1 VSTLPDRTGNR
12 RTTLLLA
19 LVSYLPLLW
28 SSVGKVAADTKSYL
42 YLEPSRL
49 LARAPYLWDEHI
61 GLGTVTHQNL
71 GYVFPMGP
79 YYWLMDRIGM
89 PDWIAQRIWLGTL
102 LFAAGT
108 GVAYLCRTFRWKSQG
123 AIVVAALAYTLSPYI
138 FDYAS
143 RLSVI
148 LMPWAGLGWMVA
160 FTVRSLRDGG
170 WKWPARFAVVVAL
183 VGGVNATS
191 LLLAG
196 IAPVL
201 YVVHAVVTRQTRVRQ
216 AIGACWRIGACSLP
230 VSLWW
235 IAGLRIQGTYGVPI
249 LRYTETYEAV
259 ARTAASSEV
268 LRGLGYWFFYGQD
281 KVAPWVSAGRPF
293 TQQVWLVLTSFGL
306 VGLALLSFTMV
317 RWRERSYAV
326 LLLVVGVA
334 VAVGAHPYATP
345 SVYGSGFKVFVL
357 SAAGLA
363 MRSTPRAVPLI
374 ALASAL
380 ALGAGAAALG
390 NRLAQR
396 WARARSFVP
405 LAAGALV
412 LANVPTFLLGQ
423 IYTPSLLRSS
433 DVPSYWTDAT
443 KAIDAGSHDT
453 RVFETPGSDFAD
465 YRWGGTID
473 PITPGLLD
481 KPYVARELIPYG
493 GPGTSDLLNA
503 YERRVSDNVFEP
515 ATLPAFAQ
523 LISADAIAVR
533 ADLQYERY
541 RTARPTFLTND
552 LSGLV
557 GAGLGT
563 PATFGPVVPNT
574 PIARL
579 PLIDEYALTAPPNL
593 PTPAPVSVYP
603 VSDVAPIVHAAPASS
618 VVVVDGDGESLMDL
632 AAAGVLPPSATVLYG
647 GDLIARPDLLDR
659 SLASGAQ
666 VVVTDG
672 NRRQAR
678 RWGSVRENL
687 GYTEQ
692 VGEKPL
698 RTDINDNR
706 LDLFPGATDDA
717 FTVTELT
724 GAARVQATGYGN
736 PITYTPED
744 RATQAFDGDPLTAWR
759 VGAFADVTGE
769 RVEIQLDK
777 PTTTDHITLLQP
789 INGVRNRWLT
799 SVRLR
804 FDGASP
810 IDADLFEESRT
821 EPGQVVTFP
830 SRTFTTLSIEVRQ
843 TNIGRQPGY
852 RGIAAVGF
860 AEVKIDDVE
869 VHETVRLPRTLLGR
883 DPQAPLSIVMS
894 RQRASQ
900 LEPNR
905 SDPELSMSRTF
916 DLPSART
923 FTVSGQ
929 ARLSGVVDDRT
940 LESILD
946 PTIFRNGTTVTSSA
960 RLMGDP
966 RMRASAALDGDPT
979 TAWLTPIDK
988 PLQTLDVRVQEP
1000 VMIDHLDVQ
1009 VINDGRHSLPSSLHL
1024 TADAGRWVDATVP
1037 LPPAAEAGSVS
1048 ANAVSIVRVVLPEP
1062 LSVVGVLEVGIASI
1076 TAVRSNDYF
1085 SELPIDLPVGIAEVG
1100 VPGIPPIVLRSVID
1114 TGCTDGLLAIDGA
1127 PISTRLRASSADFT
1141 ARQAATLEPCR
1152 SSGFVLGEGRHVI
1165 TTFAGRDGGIDVDRL
1180 VLSSTSQAAP
1190 TTSAPVVREVSHG
1203 KVSSTSTVTDAGSA
1217 PFWFV
1222 FGQTQNAGWQIEAD
1236 GATVVGNAMANGFA
1250 NAWLLQPTTPGQPI
1264 TVRLSWTPQRSI
1276 WIALFLSGA
1285 ALLAVLFVGWRP
1297 RRRFHTIVGAD
1308 DDIPVV
1314 SLGGANGSWLPVVLG
1329 SVAALVFVAPISR
1342 APLAAGLVA
1351 VIGFAAQRWPRSR
1364 RVLVWLPAALVGI
1377 IAAYIVAKSAKYNLP
1392 TDLDWP
1398 RAFGATHTL
1407 GWLAVCLT
1415 AALQPATRRT
1425 REHRPPS
1432 PTS

>member
-1 VSTLPDRTGNR
+1 VNTLQLNMRGTQR

-19 LVSYLPLLW
+19 VVSYLPLFW
-28 SSVGKVAADTKSYL
+28 SAVGKVAADTKSYL

-79 YYWLMDRIGM
+79 YYWVMERIGV
-89 PDWIAQRIWLGTL
+89 PDWVAQRIWLGTL

-201 YVVHAVVTRQTRVRQ
+201 YVVHSVVTRQTRLRQ
-216 AIGACWRIGACSLP
+216 SIGACARIGACSLP

-259 ARTAASSEV
+259 ARTASSSEV

-306 VGLALLSFTMV
+306 VGLALLSFTTL

-334 VAVGAHPYATP
+334 IAVGAHPYTTP
-345 SVYGSGFKVFVL
+345 SLYGSGFKVFVL

-390 NRLAQR
+390 DRLAAR
-396 WARARSFVP
+396 WARARSLVP

-433 DVPSYWTDAT
+433 EVPSYWTEAT
-443 KAIDAGSHDT
+443 RAIDAGSHDT

-515 ATLPAFAQ
+515 ATLPAFAR
-523 LISADAIAVR
+523 LISADAVAVR

-541 RTARPTFLTND
+541 RTARPAFLTND

-557 GAGLGT
+557 GAGLGA
-563 PATFGPVVPNT
+563 PVAFGPPTPNT

-579 PLIDEYALTAPPNL
+579 PLVDEYALTAPPNL
-593 PTPAPVSVYP
+593 PAPTPVAVYP
-603 VSDVAPIVHAAPASS
+603 VADVPPIVHVSPTSS
-618 VVVVDGDGESLMDL
+618 VVVVDGDGESVMDF
-632 AAAGVLPPSATVLYG
+632 AAAGVLPSSATVLYG

-659 SLASGAQ
+659 TLGSGAQ

-698 RTDINDNR
+698 RADINDNR
-706 LDLFPGATDDA
+706 LDLFPSATDDA

-769 RVEIQLDK
+769 RVEIELGK
-777 PTTTDHITLLQP
+777 PVTTDHVTLLQP

-804 FDGASP
+804 FDGVNP

-821 EPGQVVTFP
+821 EPGQVVAFP
-830 SRTFTTLSIEVRQ
+830 ARTFTTLSIEVRQ

-860 AEVKIDDVE
+860 AEVEIDDVQ
-869 VHETVRLPRTLLGR
+869 VHETVRLPRTLLAR
-883 DPQAPLSIVMS
+883 DPQVPLSIVMS

-916 DLPSART
+916 DLQSPRT
-923 FTVSGQ
+923 FTLSGQ
-929 ARLSGVVDDRT
+929 ARLSGVASD
-940 LESILD
+940 S
-946 PTIFRNGTTVTSSA
+946 TIDVVLAPASYDTGTRVTSSA

-966 RMRASAALDGDPT
+966 RVRASAALDGNPA
-979 TAWLTPIDK
+979 TAWQTPIDK
-988 PLQTLDVRVQEP
+988 PLQNLDISVRGP
-1000 VMIDHLDVQ
+1000 ITIDHLDLLV
-1009 VINDGRHSLPSSLHL
+1009 VNDGRHSLPTSLHL
-1024 TADAGRWVDATVP
+1024 TGDGGPSVDVAVA
-1037 LPPAAEAGSVS
+1037 LQPPPVAGSVDG
-1048 ANAVSIVRVVLPEP
+1048 NAVSTVRVALPQPLPVLST
-1062 LSVVGVLEVGIASI
+1062 LSVRI
-1076 TAVRSNDYF
+1076 TSVRAVQSSDYF
-1085 SELPIDLPVGIAEVG
+1085 SELPIDLPVAIAEL
-1100 VPGIPPIVLRSVID
+1100 GIPDVAPVVVPTAVD
-1114 TGCTDGLLAIDGA
+1114 TGCVEFARVDGA
-1127 PISTRLRASSADFT
+1127 PILMRLTASSADLLLRRST
-1141 ARQAATLEPCR
+1141 TVEQCAPLNLAA
-1152 SSGFVLGEGRHVI
+1152 GRHVI
-1165 TTFAGRDGGIDVDRL
+1165 TTFAGRDDGIDLDRL
-1180 VLSSTSQAAP
+1180 VLSSGTP
-1190 TTSAPVVREVSHG
+1190 TTPLATPIVREVSHG

-1236 GATVVGNAMANGFA
+1236 GATVVGSAMANGFA
-1250 NAWLLQPTTPGQPI
+1250 NAWLLQPTSPGQPI
-1264 TVRLSWTPQRSI
+1264 TVRLTWTPQRSI
-1276 WIALFLSGA
+1276 WTALFISGA

-1297 RRRFHTIVGAD
+1297 RRRVHVIVGAD
-1308 DDIPVV
+1308 DDVPVI
-1314 SLGGANGSWLPVVLG
+1314 SLGSAGGSWLPIGLG
-1329 SVAALVFVAPISR
+1329 SAAALVFVAPISR
-1342 APLAAGLVA
+1342 APVAAGLVA
-1351 VIGFAAQRWPRSR
+1351 LVGWAAQRWRGAR

-1415 AALQPATRRT
+1415 AALQPASRRT
-1425 REHRPPS
+1425 RKK
-1432 PTS
+1432 